1 MRGNSCFQWFKD
13 TNSKANHNV
22 RFSTSLDYRVVFNGS
37 KILIRK
43 QITTYSN
50 RKSFK
55 MGCFQWFK
63 DTNSKANHN
72 YLSPIPQK
80 TLVVFNGSKIL
91 IRKQITTL
99 SKNCISADGCFQWF
113 KDTNSKANHNIILLI
128 PCFRLVVFNGSK
140 ILIRKQITTYR
151 WKIKNG

>member
-1 MRGNSCFQWFKD
+1 MVESSCFQWFKD
-13 TNSKANHNV
+13 TNSKANHNIQCTV
-22 RFSTSLDYRVVFNGS
+22 CLTNRVVFNGS

-43 QITTYSN
+43 QITTLSKN
-50 RKSFK
+50 CISAD
-55 MGCFQWFK
+55 GCFQWFK

-72 YLSPIPQK
+72 IQCTVCL
-80 TLVVFNGSKIL
+80 TNRVVFNGSKIL